1 MDDEKISSPAEDG
14 TSAVKEK
21 KRIPVMRLFI
31 SFLAGLA
38 ALAIF
43 WGVYFFVQN
52 RAVPEMADYAGD
64 YALVSAR
71 SGETTM
77 DKADSAE
84 LFSLTLAAD
93 GKCRLYTE
101 EKSYAGRWTLRGES
115 VSIKC
120 AGLELGGVISDT
132 SLRLNN
138 VLTGGLYVELDRIS
152 ESAEE
157 ASAPLP
163 GTYRLTCV
171 ESGETVY
178 SAAAVTAAG
187 YDTCYIKLS
196 FDSTGEALL
205 FDADAQEISCTED
218 YVVYKDMALPFE
230 KSGSTLKL
238 SYPGGITLIF
248 DSKTR

>member
-1 MDDEKISSPAEDG
+1 MDDEKISSPAEDS
-14 TSAVKEK
+14 TAVVKEK

-38 ALAIF
+38 ALAVF
-43 WGVYFFVQN
+43 WGVYFFIQS

-64 YALVSAR
+64 YTLVSAR
-71 SGETTM
+71 SGETTI
-77 DKADSAE
+77 DKADSAG

-93 GKCRLYTE
+93 GKCRLYAA
-101 EKSYAGRWTLRGES
+101 EKSYAGHWTLCGES

-138 VLTGGLYVELDRIS
+138 VLAGGLYIELDRIS
-152 ESAEE
+152 GSAEE
-157 ASAPLP
+157 AAAPLS
-163 GTYRLTCV
+163 GTYELTSV

-178 SAAAVTAAG
+178 SSATVTAAG
-187 YDTCYIKLS
+187 YDACYIKLS
-196 FDSTGEALL
+196 SEGTGEALL
-205 FDADAQEISCTED
+205 FDSDAREISCTED
-218 YVVYKDMALPFE
+218 YIVYKGMALPFT

-238 SYPGGITLIF
+238 SYQGGITLIF
-248 DSKTR
+248 DAKIC